1 MAVSFVFLRAEEL
14 RTSCIVPLKD
24 EAVYDK
30 PEKIGRDEENCPAQN
45 ETFHIYPPRIFT
57 AAALRDLVHGIL

>member
-1 MAVSFVFLRAEEL
+1 L
-14 RTSCIVPLKD
+14 RTSGIVPLKE

-45 ETFHIYPPRIFT
+45 KTFHIYPPRTFT
-57 AAALRDLVHGIL
+57 AAALNDLAHGIP